1 MDEKGSETD
10 VSRGGSVGKDGA
22 DGAVVPETILN
33 SPLAAV
39 RFGIESAEEQLGTT
53 DCAFVGASSQG
64 SEVSKGPPKAGM
76 MLIPP
81 VGAVPHD
88 QNIIIREGPNQ
99 EF

>member
-1 MDEKGSETD
+1 M
-10 VSRGGSVGKDGA
+10 
-22 DGAVVPETILN
+22 
-33 SPLAAV
+33 
-39 RFGIESAEEQLGTT
+39 
-53 DCAFVGASSQG
+53 DCAFFGASSQG